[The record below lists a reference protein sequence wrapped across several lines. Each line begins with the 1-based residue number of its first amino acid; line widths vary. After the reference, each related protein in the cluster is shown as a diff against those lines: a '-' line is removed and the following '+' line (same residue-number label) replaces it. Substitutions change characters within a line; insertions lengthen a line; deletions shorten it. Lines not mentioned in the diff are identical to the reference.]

1 MTEFAVSTSAAI
13 AEEWWCTL
21 TAEDPQRRGPRRAAL
36 ARLRRA
42 TTTLEVI
49 QEPEALRL
57 IRRLP
62 KEDPD
67 RVAVLAGVLA
77 LVRESDTRPV
87 ARAIGR
93 KELDDEAS
101 ALMAEVRFR
110 RLLQAGHPEIMESMR
125 RLVRLAGRKVNV
137 HGLSTAILRWGD
149 AVKKKWI
156 FEYYNVSE
164 AGDLRDDSAAQP
176 LLPLTTTDRRL
187 SHGRFSST
195 PSSHSLWPIQ
205 PEQGRHRASKKCC
218 LRRDAASARIVPKPE
233 AGVAGIPRVPRPA

>member
-13 AEEWWCTL
+13 AEDWWRTL
-21 TAEDPQRRGPRRAAL
+21 TAEEPGRRGPRRAAL

-49 QEPEALRL
+49 QEPEALHL
-57 IRRLP
+57 IRRLSR
-62 KEDPD
+62 ENPD

-137 HGLSTAILRWGD
+137 PGLSTAILRWGD

-164 AGDLRDDSAAQP
+164 AGDLRDDSAGATP
-176 LLPLTTTDRRL
+176 PSPDHDR
-187 SHGRFSST
+187 
-195 PSSHSLWPIQ
+195 
-205 PEQGRHRASKKCC
+205 
-218 LRRDAASARIVPKPE
+218 
-233 AGVAGIPRVPRPA
+233 